1 MQAFHKPSQR
11 SLSGRGRV
19 ATLGMFIIDHFE
31 VHDGGG
37 NPVPADEEAA
47 EGVFLP

>member
-1 MQAFHKPSQR
+1 MQAFQQPSQQ
-11 SLSGRGRV
+11 SLAGRGRV

-31 VHDGGG
+31 VHDEDG

-47 EGVFLP
+47 EGEFLP